1 MLARSLFRGAPELS
15 HLFVESP
22 IELLSAFLSHS
33 RFSVFLSEA
42 MSGVTGDG
50 DPQTRRDAM
59 AEVLKKLG
67 TDRINLIEV
76 EARRV
81 MAMTDKTPEAMLRRL
96 GEDPRY
102 GAKDGLNAQDSAEV
116 GRSLWAYLSAPSLF
130 EAAERAMQVRV
141 YREHGKIYEAWSI
154 DASIS
159 LNAEAVDNETLA
171 KEIAAKLH
179 HEDGCKV
186 EAIDLPAES
195 GEARDVLVAVTFFG
209 AYASQ
214 KTVRPDKST
223 EILYFRPPDEMLLVY
238 SQDRRR
244 IEVCSREVTERK
256 LVANI
261 FATDTLKHDI
271 SNKPLT
277 QKTYNLSRF
286 RNSLKLPIPEEEAHR
301 VRRACISEVQV
312 ALGDWSRKV
321 TLSVAPKDDMDPNDE
336 IEAVARRVFGAIIPQ
351 SGGGYVTRVRFHI
364 DHQDGR
370 GRKGT
375 LQFDVFGRNK
385 SSIQSERD
393 PAKREL
399 GYDLLEA
406 WGVME
411 RIGDL
416 SKPQRKEKLPQLL
429 TLYDFTDEK
438 ASGQTLDELGIAAAE
453 LTGAGFL
460 TRKGWSDV
468 ILFEDDELG
477 DVIHDVER
485 DRTSDEA
492 TLTLVEGGSGPKIPV
507 EDVTKYEIRFDYLRD
522 ALRDVLKTT
531 GLKGRVRELANH
543 VHQVGVAQMGLA
555 TVPIYLSRALSD
567 DKLLETADR
576 LIRGDSNRIR
586 GIVFVPQEVRFPY
599 IGCHVVL
606 SLKDHIDTDTGL
618 VDPEAVRS
626 AYEAAIDPAAR
637 GNAVHFRK
645 QGDDAGQIT
654 VPGQDPRIVTG
665 AKKVKLFERLYMA
678 HRDREGGVKLA
689 ALKHYASFSQLPQL
703 FGDEWDEV
711 NNLYLYSP
719 RHGHWALCEEPI
731 SV

>member
-15 HLFVESP
+15 RLFVESP
-22 IELLSAFLSHS
+22 IELLGEFLSHPQ
-33 RFSVFLSEA
+33 FSVFLSEA
-42 MSGVTGDG
+42 MSVVPDDG
-50 DPQTRRDAM
+50 EAQTRRDAM
-59 AEVLKKLG
+59 AEALKKLRA
-67 TDRINLIEV
+67 DRTNLIEV

-81 MAMTDKTPEAMLRRL
+81 MAMTDKMPEAMLRRL

-102 GAKDGLNAQDSAEV
+102 GARAALSSQVAAEV
-116 GRSLWAYLSAPSLF
+116 GRSLWTYLKAASLF

-141 YREHGKIYEAWSI
+141 YREHGKLYEAWSV

-159 LNAEAVDNETLA
+159 LDAKAVDNETLA
-171 KEIAAKLH
+171 AEIASRLQ

-186 EAIDLPAES
+186 EAVDLPAEN
-195 GEARDVLVAVTFFG
+195 GESRDVLVAVTFFG

-223 EILYFRPPDEMLLVY
+223 EIFYFRPPDELLLVY

-244 IEVCSREVTERK
+244 IEVCSRDVTERK

-261 FATDTLKHDI
+261 FAADTLKHDI

-286 RNSLKLPIPEEEAHR
+286 RNSLRLSIPDEEAHR
-301 VRRACISEVQV
+301 VRRANITEVQV

-321 TLSVAPKDDMDPNDE
+321 SLSVAPEDDIDA
-336 IEAVARRVFGAIIPQ
+336 IARSVFGAIIPQ
-351 SGGGYVTRVRFHI
+351 SGGGYVTKVRFHI
-364 DHQDGR
+364 DHVDGR

-385 SSIQSERD
+385 SNIQSERD
-393 PAKREL
+393 PGKREL
-399 GYDLLEA
+399 GYNLLEA
-406 WGVME
+406 WGVLE
-411 RIGDL
+411 RVGDL
-416 SKPQRKEKLPQLL
+416 SIPQRKEKLPQLL
-429 TLYDFTDEK
+429 ALYDFVNEK
-438 ASGQTLDELGIAAAE
+438 VSGQTLDEHDIAVDE

-477 DVIHDVER
+477 DVVHDVER

-492 TLTLVEGGSGPKIPV
+492 TLTLVEGGSGPRIPV
-507 EDVTKYEIRFDYLRD
+507 EDVSKYDIRFDYLRD

-543 VHQVGVAQMGLA
+543 VHQLGIAQIRLA
-555 TVPIYLSRALSD
+555 SVPIYLARALSD

-576 LIRGDSNRIR
+576 LIRGESNRIR

-599 IGCHVVL
+599 IGSHVVL
-606 SLKDHIDTDTGL
+606 SLKDHIDAETGL
-618 VDPEAVRS
+618 IDPEAVRS

-637 GNAVHFRK
+637 GTAVHFRK
-645 QGDDAGQIT
+645 QGDDAAQIT

-665 AKKVKLFERLYMA
+665 PKKVKLFERLYMA
-678 HRDREGGVKLA
+678 HRDREPGVKLA
-689 ALKHYASFSQLPQL
+689 ILKEYAGFSQLPQL
-703 FGDEWDEV
+703 FGDEWAEV
-711 NNLYLYSP
+711 NDRYLYSP
-719 RHGHWALCEEPI
+719 RRAYWALCAEPI
-731 SV
+731 SA

>member
-1 MLARSLFRGAPELS
+1 MARALIRGAPELS
-15 HLFVESP
+15 RLFIESP
-22 IELLSAFLSHS
+22 IELISEFLSHS
-33 RFSVFLSEA
+33 SFSVFLGEPMAAVSNDEEEQA
-42 MSGVTGDG
+42 
-50 DPQTRRDAM
+50 RRNAM
-59 AEVLKKLG
+59 AAVLTSLK
-67 TDRINLIEV
+67 TDRTNLIEI

-81 MAMTDKTPEAMLRRL
+81 MLMTEATPEAMLRRL
-96 GEDPRY
+96 GEDPRF
-102 GAKDGLNAQDSAEV
+102 AAAQGLKAQRDAV
-116 GRSLWAYLSAPSLF
+116 ARSLWAYLQAHSLF

-141 YREHGKIYEAWSI
+141 YRDHGKLYEAWSI
-154 DASIS
+154 DASIPLTAEGVDHES
-159 LNAEAVDNETLA
+159 LST
-171 KEIAAKLH
+171 EIADRLQ

-186 EAIDLPAES
+186 EAIDLPAEN
-195 GEARDVLVAVTFFG
+195 GESQDVLVAVTFFG

-238 SQDRRR
+238 SHGRRR
-244 IEVCSREVTERK
+244 IEVCSRDMVERK
-256 LVANI
+256 LVANL
-261 FATDTLKHDI
+261 FAADALKHDI

-286 RNSLKLPIPEEEAHR
+286 RNSLKLPIPDEEAHR
-301 VRRACISEVQV
+301 VRGANITEVQV

-321 TLSVAPKDDMDPNDE
+321 SLSVAPEDDIDA
-336 IEAVARRVFGAIIPQ
+336 IARSVFGAIIPKA
-351 SGGGYVTRVRFHI
+351 GGGYVTKVRFHI
-364 DHQDGR
+364 EHVDGR

-385 SSIQSERD
+385 SNIQSERD

-406 WGVME
+406 WGVLE

-429 TLYDFTDEK
+429 TLYDFTDDK
-438 ASGQTLDELGIAAAE
+438 ASGQMLDELGIAAGE
-453 LTGAGFL
+453 LTSAGFL

-477 DVIHDVER
+477 DVVHDVER
-485 DRTSDEA
+485 DSTSDEA
-492 TLTLVEGGSGPKIPV
+492 TLTLVEGGSGPQIPV
-507 EDVTKYEIRFDYLRD
+507 EGVTKYEIRFDYLRD

-543 VHQVGVAQMGLA
+543 VHQVGVAQIGLA
-555 TVPIYLSRALSD
+555 SAPIYLARALSD
-567 DKLLETADR
+567 DKLLEGADR

-606 SLKDHIDTDTGL
+606 SLKDHIDAETGL
-618 VDPEAVRS
+618 IDPEAVRS

-637 GNAVHFRK
+637 GNAVHYRK
-645 QGDDAGQIT
+645 QGDDAAQIT

-678 HRDREGGVKLA
+678 HRDRENGVKLA
-689 ALKHYASFSQLPQL
+689 ILKEYAGFSQLPQL
-703 FGDEWDEV
+703 FGDEWAEV
-711 NNLYLYSP
+711 NDRYLYSP
-719 RHGHWALCEEPI
+719 RRAYWAICEEPI

>member
-1 MLARSLFRGAPELS
+1 MAAVSNDEEEQA
-15 HLFVESP
+15 
-22 IELLSAFLSHS
+22 
-33 RFSVFLSEA
+33 
-42 MSGVTGDG
+42 
-50 DPQTRRDAM
+50 RRDAM
-59 AEVLKKLG
+59 AEVLKNLKA
-67 TDRINLIEV
+67 DRTNLIEI

-81 MAMTDKTPEAMLRRL
+81 MLMTDKTPEAMLRRL
-96 GEDPRY
+96 GDDPRF
-102 GAKDGLNAQDSAEV
+102 AATQDLKAQRDAV
-116 GRSLWAYLSAPSLF
+116 ARSLWAYLQAHPLF

-141 YREHGKIYEAWSI
+141 YREYGKLYEAWSI
-154 DASIS
+154 DASIPLAAEGVDHES
-159 LNAEAVDNETLA
+159 LST
-171 KEIAAKLH
+171 EIADRLQ

-186 EAIDLPAES
+186 EAIDLPAEN
-195 GEARDVLVAVTFFG
+195 GESQDVLVAVTFFG

-238 SQDRRR
+238 SHARRR
-244 IEVCSREVTERK
+244 IEVCSRDMVERK

-261 FATDTLKHDI
+261 FAADALKHDV

-286 RNSLKLPIPEEEAHR
+286 RNSLKLPIPDEEAHR
-301 VRRACISEVQV
+301 VRAANVTEVQV

-321 TLSVAPKDDMDPNDE
+321 SLSVAPEDDIDA
-336 IEAVARRVFGAIIPQ
+336 IARSVFGAIIPKA
-351 SGGGYVTRVRFHI
+351 GGGYVTKVRFHI
-364 DHQDGR
+364 EHVDGR

-385 SSIQSERD
+385 SNIQSERD

-406 WGVME
+406 WGVLE

-429 TLYDFTDEK
+429 TLYDFTDDK
-438 ASGQTLDELGIAAAE
+438 ASGQMLDELGIAAGE
-453 LTGAGFL
+453 LTSAGFL

-477 DVIHDVER
+477 DVVHDVER
-485 DRTSDEA
+485 DSTSDEA
-492 TLTLVEGGSGPKIPV
+492 TLTLVEGGSGPQIPV
-507 EDVTKYEIRFDYLRD
+507 EGVTKYEIRFDYLRD

-531 GLKGRVRELANH
+531 GLKGRVRELASH
-543 VHQVGVAQMGLA
+543 LHQVGVAQIGLA
-555 TVPIYLSRALSD
+555 NAPIYLARALSD
-567 DKLLETADR
+567 DKLLEGAER

-599 IGCHVVL
+599 IGSHVVL
-606 SLKDHIDTDTGL
+606 SLKDHIDAETGL
-618 VDPEAVRS
+618 IDSEAVRS
-626 AYEAAIDPAAR
+626 AFEAAIDPAAS
-637 GNAVHFRK
+637 GTAVHYRK
-645 QGDDAGQIT
+645 QGDDAAQIT

-665 AKKVKLFERLYMA
+665 AKKVKLFERLYTA
-678 HRDREGGVKLA
+678 HRDRENGVKLA
-689 ALKHYASFSQLPQL
+689 VLKEYAGFSQLPQL
-703 FGDEWDEV
+703 FGDEWVEV
-711 NNLYLYSP
+711 NDRYLYSP
-719 RHGHWALCEEPI
+719 RRAYWALCEEPI

>member
-1 MLARSLFRGAPELS
+1 LFRGAPELS
-15 HLFVESP
+15 RLFIEAP
-22 IELLSAFLSHS
+22 IELICDFLLHAN
-33 RFSVFLSEA
+33 FSLFLTETLAAVSNCEEEQA
-42 MSGVTGDG
+42 
-50 DPQTRRDAM
+50 RRDAM
-59 AEVLKKLG
+59 ADVLKKLKS
-67 TDRINLIEV
+67 DRTHLIEI

-81 MAMTDKTPEAMLRRL
+81 MLMADNTPEAMLRRL
-96 GEDPRY
+96 GEGPRF
-102 GAKDGLNAQDSAEV
+102 GATQGLKAQRDAIA
-116 GRSLWAYLSAPSLF
+116 RSLWAYLQAYPLF

-141 YREHGKIYEAWSI
+141 YRDHGKLYEAWSI
-154 DASIS
+154 DASVP
-159 LNAEAVDNETLA
+159 LAAEGVDHEMLSA
-171 KEIAAKLH
+171 EIADRLQ

-186 EAIDLPAES
+186 EAIDLPAEN
-195 GEARDVLVAVTFFG
+195 GESQDVLVAVTFFG

-238 SQDRRR
+238 SQARRR
-244 IEVCSREVTERK
+244 IEVCSRDMVERK

-261 FATDTLKHDI
+261 FAADALKHDV

-286 RNSLKLPIPEEEAHR
+286 RTSLRLPIPDEEAHR
-301 VRRACISEVQV
+301 VRAANITEVQV

-321 TLSVAPKDDMDPNDE
+321 TLSVAPEDDIDV
-336 IEAVARRVFGAIIPQ
+336 IARSVFGAIIPR
-351 SGGGYVTRVRFHI
+351 SGGGYVTKVRFHI
-364 DHQDGR
+364 EHVDGR

-385 SSIQSERD
+385 SNIQSERD

-406 WGVME
+406 WGVLE

-416 SKPQRKEKLPQLL
+416 SKPQRREKLPQLL
-429 TLYDFTDEK
+429 TLYDLTDNK
-438 ASGQTLDELGIAAAE
+438 ASGQTLDELGVAAGE
-453 LTGAGFL
+453 LTSAGFL
-460 TRKGWSDV
+460 TRTGWSDV

-477 DVIHDVER
+477 DVVHDVER
-485 DRTSDEA
+485 DGTSDAA
-492 TLTLVEGGSGPKIPV
+492 TLTLVERGTGPRVPV
-507 EDVTKYEIRFDYLRD
+507 EDVAKYEIRFDYLRD
-522 ALRDVLKTT
+522 ALRDVLKTMV
-531 GLKGRVRELANH
+531 LKGRVRELANH
-543 VHQVGVAQMGLA
+543 VHQVGVAQIGLA
-555 TVPIYLSRALSD
+555 SVPIYLARALSD
-567 DKLLETADR
+567 DKLLDTADR

-606 SLKDHIDTDTGL
+606 SLKDHIDAETGL
-618 VDPEAVRS
+618 IDPEAVRS

-637 GNAVHFRK
+637 GNAVHYRK
-645 QGDDAGQIT
+645 QGDDAAQIT

-689 ALKHYASFSQLPQL
+689 VLKDYAGFSQLPQL

-711 NNLYLYSP
+711 NDRYLYSP
-719 RHGHWALCEEPI
+719 RHGHWALCVEPI